1 MSFALL
7 LDILVLPCK
16 TVLVHEAKG
25 RTLMWFRRRQK
36 KKCQKGVLGESG
48 IQSASALPIG
58 REIPVVAKDSV
69 QDTLELA
76 TSGGSVL
83 VADIQVSGQGVGVQD
98 SVLTTQ
104 SKSSSQKCEDATG
117 SVCVVPPLG
126 CSKAILLTDCL
137 LTCSDPDVPCLP
149 VVKTDKTVEQGSEY
163 HGFSVWSEK
172 LMC

>member
-1 MSFALL
+1 M
-7 LDILVLPCK
+7 
-16 TVLVHEAKG
+16 
-25 RTLMWFRRRQK
+25 
-36 KKCQKGVLGESG
+36 
-48 IQSASALPIG
+48 
-58 REIPVVAKDSV
+58 
-69 QDTLELA
+69 QDTEELA
-76 TSGGSVL
+76 TSRGSVL
-83 VADIQVSGQGVGVQD
+83 IADIQVSGQGAGVQD

-126 CSKAILLTDCL
+126 CSTEILLTDCL

-149 VVKTDKTVEQGSEY
+149 AVKTDKTVEQGSEY